1 MAPTRVRLR
10 IVNGHYQSS
19 CNQRLHLKKLSV
31 LLKNATLYL
40 ARPTMLTCRLM
51 GKRVQFFPNG
61 TVQVLAGGVTQTLLR
76 RIHHLVLLLLTSY
89 APNSGLRLGPW
100 SVTNLVIQFYV
111 ENTCFNFQNIMCN
124 GRVSYE
130 PELFPAL
137 LMTEAKSAHVTLFPN
152 GKGVI
157 TGIRRYSDA
166 LTLINSTVAHLK
178 QCIRNL

>member
-1 MAPTRVRLR
+1 
-10 IVNGHYQSS
+10 
-19 CNQRLHLKKLSV
+19 
-31 LLKNATLYL
+31 
-40 ARPTMLTCRLM
+40 
-51 GKRVQFFPNG
+51 
-61 TVQVLAGGVTQTLLR
+61 
-76 RIHHLVLLLLTSY
+76 
-89 APNSGLRLGPW
+89 
-100 SVTNLVIQFYV
+100 
-111 ENTCFNFQNIMCN
+111 MCN